1 MALPIFTQDQ
11 INKSVSAGREYASEK
26 ASSLYS
32 SAQASANSQLQSYGL
47 PSLPSFGDTPIGVGD
62 SLKNSQSNGNSF
74 KVRLV
79 SVLSMNSNIPS
90 EIKQAAFDVTPNLN
104 ENRTV
109 EYTAVQ
115 PVHMPGGIQVYKF
128 TGSRVFELT
137 THLISRSPADALK
150 NMQMLQLL
158 RSWTMPFFGIASAK
172 FGSSNNDSTAQKLPA
187 TNFVPYQD
195 ANETFNNQAS
205 AIQGGGTNGDVNL
218 LGAPP
223 EVLYLY
229 GYSTS
234 QNDGRQTG
242 NVNINR
248 IPVVL
253 TSLGI
258 TYPEDV
264 DYIPV
269 SSSVDGK
276 TEPFP
281 VKMDVA
287 ISLTETHSPV
297 EYERFDLMSF
307 KKGTLVNF

>member
-1 MALPIFTQDQ
+1 MAIPIFTQDQ
-11 INKSVSAGREYASEK
+11 LNKPIAQGSTYAKER
-26 ASSLYS
+26 ANSLYS
-32 SAQASANSQLQSYGL
+32 SASSRANSQLQSYGL
-47 PSLPSFGDTPIGVGD
+47 PSSPSFGDTPIGLGD
-62 SLKNSQSNGNSF
+62 SLQNSQSNGNSF
-74 KVRLV
+74 KVRLI
-79 SVLSMNSNIPS
+79 SVLSMNNSVPS
-90 EIKQAAFDVTPNLN
+90 DIKQVAFDVTPALS

-109 EYTAVQ
+109 EYTSVQ

-137 THLISRSPADALK
+137 TRLISRSPADALK
-150 NMQMLQLL
+150 NMKKLQLL

-172 FGSSNNDSTAQKLPA
+172 FGSSNNDSTQKLPS

-195 ANETFNNQAS
+195 ATETFNNQAS
-205 AIQGGGTNGDVNL
+205 AIQGGGTNGDINL

-253 TSLGI
+253 TSLNI

-281 VKMDVA
+281 IKMDVA
-287 ISLTETHSPV
+287 LSLTETHSPA
-297 EYERFDLMSF
+297 EYERFDLMSY